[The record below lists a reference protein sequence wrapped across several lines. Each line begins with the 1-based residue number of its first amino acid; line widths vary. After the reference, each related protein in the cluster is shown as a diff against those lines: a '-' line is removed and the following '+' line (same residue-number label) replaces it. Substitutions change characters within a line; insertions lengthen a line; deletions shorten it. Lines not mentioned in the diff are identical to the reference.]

1 MAIQIFK
8 ICRDQITM
16 TIFRANVREYMKST
30 RSWRYLVTTSAKET
44 FVRIHL
50 CVCVLTVC
58 TVKQC
63 DRRHS
68 DETVE
73 VDNIFLCRNQ
83 CIKVS
88 PLLQHY

>member
-16 TIFRANVREYMKST
+16 RIFRANVREYMKST

-44 FVRIHL
+44 FVLIHL

-58 TVKQC
+58 TVKHNVTEGIVTKQLKLITC
-63 DRRHS
+63 FFV
-68 DETVE
+68 ETSV
-73 VDNIFLCRNQ
+73 
-83 CIKVS
+83 
-88 PLLQHY
+88 